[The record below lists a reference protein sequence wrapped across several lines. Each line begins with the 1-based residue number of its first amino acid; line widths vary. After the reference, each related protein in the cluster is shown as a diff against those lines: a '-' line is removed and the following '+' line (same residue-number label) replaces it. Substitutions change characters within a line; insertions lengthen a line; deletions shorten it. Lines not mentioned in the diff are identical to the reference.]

1 MITLRKDLDLI
12 ANLVEDNS
20 KVIDIGCGNGE
31 LLNFLSKNKNSKIQG
46 LEINQKKVNKCV
58 SKGLSV
64 IQGDADKD
72 LGLYPEKSFD
82 YVILSQT
89 IQATLEP
96 EKILTELT
104 RIGKRVIVSI
114 PNFGFWKVRLDL
126 LVKGK
131 MPITSKLNSTW
142 FETENIHLCTIS
154 DFTDLCDQLNL
165 KIKQTV
171 TIASNKQKMFSGKP
185 NKLANIFAEEAIF
198 LIQN

>member
-126 LVKGK
+126 LLKGK

-171 TIASNKQKMFSGKP
+171 TIASNKQKRFSGKP

>member
-96 EKILTELT
+96 KKILTELT

-171 TIASNKQKMFSGKP
+171 TIASNKQKMFFGKP
-185 NKLANIFAEEAIF
+185 NKLENIFAEEAIF

>member
-104 RIGKRVIVSI
+104 LS
-114 PNFGFWKVRLDL
+114 L
-126 LVKGK
+126 
-131 MPITSKLNSTW
+131 
-142 FETENIHLCTIS
+142 IHI
-154 DFTDLCDQLNL
+154 
-165 KIKQTV
+165 
-171 TIASNKQKMFSGKP
+171 
-185 NKLANIFAEEAIF
+185 
-198 LIQN
+198 

>member
-12 ANLVEDNS
+12 ANLVENNS

-171 TIASNKQKMFSGKP
+171 TIASNKQKMFFGKP

>member
-96 EKILTELT
+96 KKILTELT

-154 DFTDLCDQLNL
+154 DFTNLCDQLNL

-171 TIASNKQKMFSGKP
+171 TIASNKQKMFFGKP

>member
-96 EKILTELT
+96 KKILTELT

-171 TIASNKQKMFSGKP
+171 TIASNKQKSFFGKP
-185 NKLANIFAEEAIF
+185 NKSANIFAEEAIF

>member
-171 TIASNKQKMFSGKP
+171 TITSNKQKRFSGKP

>member
-12 ANLVEDNS
+12 ANLVENNS

-171 TIASNKQKMFSGKP
+171 TIASNKQKRFFGKP

>member
-72 LGLYPEKSFD
+72 LGLFPEISFD

-126 LVKGK
+126 LIKGK

-142 FETENIHLCTIS
+142 YETENIHLCTKS

-171 TIASNKQKMFSGKP
+171 TIASNKQKRFSGKP

>member
-154 DFTDLCDQLNL
+154 DFIDLCDQLNL

-171 TIASNKQKMFSGKP
+171 TIASNKQKMFFGKP

>member
-142 FETENIHLCTIS
+142 FETENIHLCTVS

-171 TIASNKQKMFSGKP
+171 TIASNKQKRFFGKP

>member
-96 EKILTELT
+96 KKILTELT

-171 TIASNKQKMFSGKP
+171 TIASNKQKRFFGKP

>member
-89 IQATLEP
+89 IQPTLEP
-96 EKILTELT
+96 KKILTELT

-171 TIASNKQKMFSGKP
+171 TITSNKQKRFSGKP
-185 NKLANIFAEEAIF
+185 NKSANIFAEEAIF

>member
-104 RIGKRVIVSI
+104 RIGKRVIV
-114 PNFGFWKVRLDL
+114 RLDL
-126 LVKGK
+126 LLKGK
-131 MPITSKLNSTW
+131 MPITSKLSSTW

-171 TIASNKQKMFSGKP
+171 TIASNKQKRFSGKP
-185 NKLANIFAEEAIF
+185 NKSANIFAEEAIF

>member
-171 TIASNKQKMFSGKP
+171 TIASNKQRMFFGKP

>member
-96 EKILTELT
+96 KKILTELT

-126 LVKGK
+126 LIKGK

-142 FETENIHLCTIS
+142 FETENIHLCTVS

-171 TIASNKQKMFSGKP
+171 TIASNKQKMFFGKP

>member
-1 MITLRKDLDLI
+1 MIALRKDLDLI
-12 ANLVEDNS
+12 ANLVENNS

-142 FETENIHLCTIS
+142 FETENIHLCTVS

-171 TIASNKQKMFSGKP
+171 TIASNKQKMFFGKP

>member
-171 TIASNKQKMFSGKP
+171 TIASNKQKRLSGKP
-185 NKLANIFAEEAIF
+185 NKSANIFAEEAIF

>member
-1 MITLRKDLDLI
+1 MITLRKDLDII

-31 LLNFLSKNKNSKIQG
+31 LLNYLSKNKNSKIQG

-171 TIASNKQKMFSGKP
+171 TIASNKQKMFFGKP